1 MTYAIIQTG
10 GKQYKVKA
18 GEILKIERLEVSKLE
33 AKIEFKEI
41 LAYGDDKTIE
51 VGSPTV
57 EGAKVE
63 ADLIENGKN
72 RTILIFKKR
81 RRQNSRRKN
90 GHRQQYSLIRVNK
103 IFSKDGKVLSEA
115 EKIVKPTKKNEK
127 VKVLVG
133 EKKATKKAEA
143 KVATKKVEAK
153 VATKKVEAKVATKK
167 VEAKKATK

>member
-1 MTYAIIQTG
+1 MSYAIIQTG

-18 GEILKIERLEVSKLE
+18 GEILKIERLEDSKVE
-33 AKIEFKEI
+33 TKIEFKEI

-63 ADLIENGKN
+63 ADLVENGKN

-90 GHRQQYSLIRVNK
+90 GHRQQYSLVRISK
-103 IFSKDGKVLSEA
+103 IFSKDGKVLSQA
-115 EKIVKPTKKNEK
+115 EKMIKPTKKIEK
-127 VKVLVG
+127 VEAKTTAKKIEKIEAKTTAKKIEKV
-133 EKKATKKAEA
+133 EAKTTAKKIEA
-143 KVATKKVEAK
+143 KVASK
-153 VATKKVEAKVATKK
+153 
-167 VEAKKATK
+167 